1 MKVSYSWLKDFVD
14 FKDSAEELAAKL
26 TMAGLEV
33 GDCKKS
39 NGDSVLEIEITSN
52 RPDWL
57 SHIGIAREV
66 AAITGKKL
74 KIPKFVSPQ
83 STVHSQKNKKYL
95 GPSTMDHGRLSIKLE
110 DKIGCPLY
118 TARII
123 GNVAVKATPDII
135 TRRLSALGLRGVNN
149 IVDST
154 NYCLFETGQP
164 VHAFDLD
171 KILKRSGVRG
181 QGSEVEIIVRRAK
194 QGEKIITIDGIERSL
209 SAEILVIADKVGPIA
224 IAGVMGGKDTEV
236 DNATKTI
243 LLESAYFDPIIIRRS
258 RQKLGI
264 NTDSSYRFERGVHIP
279 TVYSAQGRIE
289 ELVRGFSPGANFSK
303 IFEAKNSAKIK
314 PLKKVLTVGIENIND
329 LLGLSISKERIKSI
343 LESLGFK
350 VNALKGAGLRL
361 EVPDFRQD
369 INISEDVAEEVAR
382 IFGFDNI
389 KATTPK
395 IDIAP
400 ARKIDAL
407 ESGEKIIKNVLCSS
421 GFFEVI
427 PYSLTSKEKA
437 AIVSRDREEIIEI
450 ANPLS
455 KDSGVLR
462 PSLLAGLLDVAA
474 YNFNRSEE
482 DVKIFN
488 IGSSFKRSQSGI
500 EESPGLGVLACGKKI
515 EDWHRS
521 ASLKAKIKF
530 NFFDLK
536 GIIEK
541 TLEDLGVDLK
551 AVSFKRADPLVF
563 VSGSCASI
571 EIGNK
576 PVGILGKVSP
586 LVLRQWD
593 IRKSDIFASLIDLG
607 ELSAFIDLRRHFRM
621 FSLFPSSRR
630 DISFI
635 AKDEIPVERIKS
647 AIIEKRIPFLSS
659 IYLFDEYRDSKLPDK
674 CRSLSFSLEF
684 NAPERTLKEDE
695 VSKAMQDIKQ
705 LLAQDFSVTF
715 R

>member
-1 MKVSYSWLKDFVD
+1 MKVSHSWLKDFVD
-14 FKDSAEELAAKL
+14 IKGSAEELAAKL

-33 GDCKKS
+33 GDCKKIA
-39 NGDSVLEIEITSN
+39 GDSVLEIEITSN

-74 KIPKFVSPQ
+74 KQPRLSKKPEKVSGSGYQ
-83 STVHSQKNKKYL
+83 V
-95 GPSTMDHGRLSIKLE
+95 SIKLE

-123 GNVAVKATPDII
+123 SNVAVKATPDII
-135 TRRLSALGLRGVNN
+135 TQRLSALGLRGVNN

-171 KILKRSGVRG
+171 KILKRSPSH
-181 QGSEVEIIVRRAK
+181 QAAKSPVEIIIRRAK
-194 QGEKIITIDGIERSL
+194 AGEKIITIDGIERIL
-209 SAEILVIADKVGPIA
+209 SGEILVIADKKGPIA

-236 DNATKTI
+236 DASTKTI

-279 TVYSAQGRIE
+279 SVYSAQERIR
-289 ELVRGFSPGANFSK
+289 ELVGGFSPSANFSK
-303 IFEAKNSAKIK
+303 IFEAKNSARKK
-314 PLKKVLTVGIENIND
+314 ALKKVLTVDTGDIND
-329 LLGLSISKERIKSI
+329 LLGLTISRERIKNI
-343 LESLGFK
+343 LTSLGFK
-350 VNALKGAGLRL
+350 VSALKGAKLGL
-361 EVPDFRQD
+361 EIPDFRQD

-389 KATTPK
+389 KATTPR
-395 IDIAP
+395 IDIAQ
-400 ARKIDAL
+400 ARKIDVL
-407 ESGEKIIKNVLCSS
+407 ESGEKIIKAVLCSS

-437 AIVSRDREEIIEI
+437 IIVSEDKEKIIEI

-462 PSLLAGLLDVAA
+462 PSLLAGLLDVAG

-482 DVKIFN
+482 DVKIFH
-488 IGSSFKRSQSGI
+488 IGSSFMRGESGI
-500 EESPGLGVLACGKKI
+500 DESPGLGILAYGKKI
-515 EDWHRS
+515 EDWNRS
-521 ASLKAKIKF
+521 ASLKDRIKF

-536 GIIEK
+536 GIIEEM
-541 TLEDLGVDLK
+541 LEELGIDLK
-551 AVSFKRADPLVF
+551 TVSFKRANPLVF
-563 VSGSCASI
+563 VPGNCASI
-571 EIGNK
+571 EIGSK

-586 LVLRQWD
+586 EVLRQWD
-593 IRKSDIFASLIDLG
+593 IRKPDIFAGLIDLAKLAG
-607 ELSAFIDLRRHFRM
+607 LIDLSRQFKM

-635 AKDEIPVERIKS
+635 AKDEIAVEDIKN
-647 AIIEKRIPFLSS
+647 AIISKRIPFLSS
-659 IYLFDEYRDSKLPDK
+659 VSLFDEYRDSRLPEK

-695 VSKAMQDIKQ
+695 VSKAMQEIKQ